1 MITAKTENPAS
12 NLLNAFYVMVKGCGS
27 RCNLD
32 CKYCYYISKENLYP
46 DSQFRMS
53 DEILERFTQQY
64 ILSQKGPEVT
74 FAWQGGEPTLMGIEF
89 YERAVEYQKKYQK
102 PRMKIRNAF
111 QTNGLL
117 LNKEWAEFFYKHE
130 FLVGVSLDGP
140 QAMHDAYR
148 VDKGGAP
155 TQHKV
160 RQSIDILKEYGVD
173 FNILC
178 CVHKAN
184 GSHPVEA
191 YRYLR
196 DEVGAQFIQFIPIVE
211 RDNASGFQEGY
222 RVTRRSISGKK
233 YGDFL
238 IQVFDEWIVNDVGKV
253 FVQIFD
259 VALAAWFGSNSG
271 LCIFEKTCGKALA
284 LEHNGDLYSCDH
296 YVEPGYLRGNIMN
309 EDLAR
314 LVSSPEQNQFGQA
327 KLDTLPQYCKECEVQ
342 FICNGECPKNRI
354 RKTPSGEAGLN
365 YLCEGYKAFFTYID
379 RPMRGMRELIR
390 QNRAPAEI
398 MRWYLPK

>member
-1 MITAKTENPAS
+1 MINPQTEPPKPDW
-12 NLLNAFYVMVKGCGS
+12 LQAFHIMIKGCGS
-27 RCNLD
+27 KCNLD
-32 CKYCYYISKENLYP
+32 CKYCYYLSKENLYP

-64 ILSQKGPEVT
+64 ILAQKGPEVT
-74 FAWQGGEPTLMGIEF
+74 FAWQGGEPTLLGIEF

-102 PRMKIRNAF
+102 PGMTIRNAF

-117 LNKEWAEFFYKHE
+117 LDREWAEFFSKNE

-155 TQHKV
+155 TQRKV
-160 RQSIDILKEYGVD
+160 RERIEILKEYGVD
-173 FNILC
+173 FNVLC

-184 GSHPVEA
+184 ASHPVGL

-196 DEVGAQFIQFIPIVE
+196 DDIGAQYIQFIPIVE
-211 RDNASGFQEGY
+211 RKNASGFQEGY
-222 RVTRRSISGKK
+222 QVSRRSVSGRK

-238 IQVFDEWIVNDVGKV
+238 IQVFNEWILADVGKV

-259 VALAAWFGSNSG
+259 TALAAWCGSNPG

-284 LEHNGDLYSCDH
+284 LEHNGDLYCCDH
-296 YVEPGYLRGNIMN
+296 YVEPRYLLGNFMN
-309 EDLAR
+309 EDLAS
-314 LVSSPEQNQFGQA
+314 LVNSPKQIQFGQG
-327 KLDTLPQYCKECEVQ
+327 KLEGLPRYCIECEVR

-354 RKTPSGEAGLN
+354 RKTPDGEGGLN
-365 YLCEGYKAFFTYID
+365 YLCEGYKAFFTHID

-398 MRWYLPK
+398 MRWYPPK